1 MMYEAERQSVALAC
15 RTLMTEKLVVGTA
28 GNVSIRL
35 GDHIVISPSG
45 FDYAVMSAEHVVV
58 TDFSGEIVEGDYKPS
73 SELPLHI
80 AVYESSDHKA
90 IAHTHAV
97 SSTALSTVVDE
108 VPASHYYTALFGG
121 SVRVAPYA
129 TYGSTELAL
138 NVKAAMAN
146 RSAALMSNH
155 GAVSAGPTL
164 SKAMDQLAYLEYI
177 CEVQLKAMATGH
189 PIKVL
194 PNEEIEKVVGMLSG
208 YGQAPKP

>member
-1 MMYEAERQSVALAC
+1 MYEAERQSVALAC

-129 TYGSTELAL
+129 TFGSDELAL
-138 NVKAAMAN
+138 NVKNAMIN

-155 GAVSAGPTL
+155 GAVSAGPNL

>member
-1 MMYEAERQSVALAC
+1 MYQAERHLVAMAC
-15 RTLMTEKLVVGTA
+15 RKLMVEKLVVGTA

-45 FDYAVMSAEHVVV
+45 FDYSIMEAEHVVV
-58 TDFSGEIVEGDYKPS
+58 TDMSGVLVEGEYKPS
-73 SELPLHI
+73 SELQLHI
-80 AVYESSDHKA
+80 SIYETSSHMA

-97 SSTALSTVVDE
+97 SSTAMSVLVEE

-121 SVRVAPYA
+121 NVRVAQYA
-129 TYGSTELAL
+129 TYGSAELAA
-138 NVKAAMAN
+138 NVKDAMRG

-164 SKAMDQLAYLEYI
+164 TKAMDQLAYLEYI

-194 PNEEIEKVVGMLSG
+194 PEAEITKVVGMLSN
-208 YGQAPKP
+208 YGQAPKA